1 MPRGTIV
8 ATWQGHGMRYSI
20 SGRQLNIGD
29 ALKQHVNG
37 NLEHVVSRFAERPT
51 HASTVFAKNGQD
63 IECEIIIHLST
74 GLSVQSKSSSQ
85 DIYQSFDKS
94 CDRITKQLRRYKR
107 RLKNH
112 HKTRS
117 APVESSVA
125 SAYILAAE
133 EDGGDREVEE
143 PETLQP
149 VIIAETET
157 RVPLLSVGEA
167 VMQMELAGA
176 SVLVF
181 RNERNDGINVVYRRD
196 DGNIG
201 WIEPDVARE
210 NSGSGG

>member
-1 MPRGTIV
+1 
-8 ATWQGHGMRYSI
+8 MRYSI
-20 SGRQLNIGD
+20 SGRHLHIGD
-29 ALKQHVNG
+29 ALKEHVNG
-37 NLEHVVSRFAERPT
+37 NLEHVISKFAERPT
-51 HASTVFAKNGQD
+51 HATTVFAKNGPK

-74 GLSVQSKSSSQ
+74 GLSVQSKSSTQ

-112 HKTRS
+112 HKARS
-117 APVESSVA
+117 TPVESSAA
-125 SAYILAAE
+125 SSYILAAE
-133 EDGGDREVEE
+133 KAGGELDSEE
-143 PETLQP
+143 PDSLQP

-167 VMQMELAGA
+167 VLQMELSES

-201 WIEPDVARE
+201 WIEPDADRAGE
-210 NSGSGG
+210 AGGG

>member
-1 MPRGTIV
+1 
-8 ATWQGHGMRYSI
+8 MRYSI
-20 SGRQLNIGD
+20 SGRQLYIGD
-29 ALKQHVNG
+29 ALKRHVNG
-37 NLEHVVSRFAERPT
+37 NLEHVVSKFAERPT
-51 HASTVFAKNGQD
+51 QASTVFAKNGHD

-74 GLSVQSKSSSQ
+74 GLSVQSKSSAS
-85 DIYQSFDKS
+85 DIYLSFDKS

-125 SAYILAAE
+125 SSYILAAE
-133 EDGGDREVEE
+133 EADGEREGEE
-143 PETLQP
+143 PDSLQP

-181 RNERNDGINVVYRRD
+181 RNDRNDGINVVYRRD

-201 WIEPDVARE
+201 WIEPDIVRE
-210 NSGSGG
+210 KASGGG